1 LNPLTTA
8 DVAAALEAAGG
19 AARGIRIE
27 DWNDGKDG
35 VDSHPGVTLCKS
47 LGFVAESGG
56 AKRESGFGGLRASRD
71 RRRRRGR
78 ASRYVVTVWI
88 RG

>member
-1 LNPLTTA
+1 MNPLTTA

-19 AARGIRIE
+19 AARGVRIE

-47 LGFVAESGG
+47 LGFVAESPRG
-56 AKRESGFGGLRASRD
+56 AKKVLAVCVLPATGGVVVDARA
-71 RRRRRGR
+71 
-78 ASRYVVTVWI
+78 VT
-88 RG
+88 